1 CGGEAGPSDA
11 ERLLCPLR
19 AGQPGRRPFLLAL
32 RRAADAGRGRAARRE
47 HLDDLAGRHRSG
59 RWRLRGA
66 AARVGHDRGP
76 AGRHRPAPGQARAE
90 RRQPVPAGQ
99 RADHGRP
106 PPGQRH
112 FPRRCD
118 GVPAPRRVLPARI
131 RVRRARRGQPERHLR
146 EPGADRGD
154 QPERR
159 GRGPGGQVPADLPR
173 GQAIA
178 GRPWRGR
185 TGRGMSAEPARAYF
199 GIGEVI
205 AQLRAEFPDVSVS
218 KIRFL
223 EAEGLIQPAR
233 SPSGYRKFAPA
244 DVDRLRYILTAQRDQ
259 YLPLRVIKDQL
270 ESDQPAAGPMSRRE
284 LLEANGIAAQELA
297 ALGEFGMVRRSGRQ
311 YPPEAVEAVQAI
323 AALGQ
328 YGVQPRHLRVLR
340 ASVERETAL
349 IEQVVAPVLRQ
360 RSPGARERAAT
371 SAREIASL
379 VLAVHAALIEMTLT
393 DAGFAG
399 PEGGGTGRSAQ
410 GAGVPAAL
418 AGVL

>member
-1 CGGEAGPSDA
+1 
-11 ERLLCPLR
+11 
-19 AGQPGRRPFLLAL
+19 
-32 RRAADAGRGRAARRE
+32 
-47 HLDDLAGRHRSG
+47 
-59 RWRLRGA
+59 
-66 AARVGHDRGP
+66 
-76 AGRHRPAPGQARAE
+76 
-90 RRQPVPAGQ
+90 
-99 RADHGRP
+99 
-106 PPGQRH
+106 
-112 FPRRCD
+112 
-118 GVPAPRRVLPARI
+118 
-131 RVRRARRGQPERHLR
+131 
-146 EPGADRGD
+146 
-154 QPERR
+154 
-159 GRGPGGQVPADLPR
+159 
-173 GQAIA
+173 
-178 GRPWRGR
+178 
-185 TGRGMSAEPARAYF
+185 MSAEPARAYF

-284 LLEANGIAAQELA
+284 LLEATGIDEHELA
-297 ALGEFGMVRRSGRQ
+297 ELEEFGLVRRSGRQ

-379 VLAVHAALIEMTLT
+379 VLAVHAALIEMTLA

-399 PEGGGTGRSAQ
+399 PEGGGTGR
-410 GAGVPAAL
+410 
-418 AGVL
+418 